1 MWTRI
6 RTNLS
11 LTKDILMW
19 GRNLPTGPY
28 CNFRV
33 RGFPKVRPSLFE
45 LIRRLFSFFLS
56 WLWVELGVW
65 RTTRMPT
72 FWIRFE
78 TRNVCFLAP
87 RENWERKFVS
97 QQGFTRLPEWLSL
110 LKFGV
115 FIENLAICV
124 RFIRGPSCC
133 WAENCFVNTKTVF
146 AILFWNKSSQFV

>member
-1 MWTRI
+1 MKNVDQNTNELI
-6 RTNLS
+6 LDEGYFNVRTKFANRS
-11 LTKDILMW
+11 MMQFSSSWISKC
-19 GRNLPTGPY
+19 G
-28 CNFRV
+28 
-33 RGFPKVRPSLFE
+33 LFE

-87 RENWERKFVS
+87 RENWEREFVS
-97 QQGFTRLPEWLSL
+97 QQGFTRLPDWLSL